1 MFSTFLSYSH
11 AELIL
16 ERGIALVQGNP
27 NYIEGSNMYL
37 AEEFFFAACE
47 LQQMEWAAFFLHMIR
62 NQFPKS
68 IKSMRML
75 AVYYEANGQCDKA
88 KAILEDIIEG
98 NPSDT

>member
-1 MFSTFLSYSH
+1 
-11 AELIL
+11 
-16 ERGIALVQGNP
+16 
-27 NYIEGSNMYL
+27 
-37 AEEFFFAACE
+37 
-47 LQQMEWAAFFLHMIR
+47 MEWAAFFLHMIR